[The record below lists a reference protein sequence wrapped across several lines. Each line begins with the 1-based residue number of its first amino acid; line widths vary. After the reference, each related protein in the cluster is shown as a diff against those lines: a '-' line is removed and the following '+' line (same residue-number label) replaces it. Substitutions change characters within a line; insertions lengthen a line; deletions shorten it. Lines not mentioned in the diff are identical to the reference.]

1 MDVEKFKEKSIRLL
15 EYCIAET
22 KRVAEEDELKYD
34 IESTYYEQ
42 AMAYCEGLQDAIDK
56 IRGLEVE

>member
-22 KRVAEEDELKYD
+22 KRVAEEDGLKYD
-34 IESTYYEQ
+34 IESTDYEQ
-42 AMAYCEGLQDAIDK
+42 AMAYCDGLKDAIDK
-56 IRGLEVE
+56 IRGMEVE